1 MHMGANGFLWM
12 RWGAGGARSTKTR
25 QAGGIYGRADQDL
38 GAMAGEISPNMM
50 FFGVCQKCS
59 NMDVEG

>member
-1 MHMGANGFLWM
+1 MGEDGCEWV
-12 RWGAGGARSTKTR
+12 RWGALGMGDTQTR